1 MMQIHFKNRANLAK
15 AANRCVTGF
24 TLVELLVVMTVM
36 VTLGGMLTYAL
47 ASAATDAR
55 IKRTQ
60 ADVLTIGQLLQT
72 RMNEVSLSK
81 VSLIYGSPSSIP
93 TQGNVGGLGSTSTSL
108 AAGPGSFEA
117 EERSRLVLMARR
129 DLIRMV
135 LPECRADLL
144 FPPASLQFR
153 TRTAGGGWQ
162 ANIAQIRPPAQWNRM
177 RTLVG
182 LDSAASLDA
191 RVANNPCTDPL
202 VDGIAAAYSGGGFQ
216 FPFNQFADGD
226 LLSDDPADP
235 LDRFWSRTNESAEC
249 LYLILAT
256 TEMFGTKAIDRIP
269 STSIGDTDGDGFLEI
284 LDAWGNPYEMIR
296 NPAGLDSP
304 ALRNFVASGGSLPQQ
319 YPSDPDPFDF
329 LLSDYRYDAANYAT
343 TPPAPQQAYHPYYL
357 PPVVISAGQ
366 DGEFGIRRTFWID
379 EDGLQQGLKDFY
391 SSSSVRIATDTPSP
405 RFNMTYRYPDP
416 FFNVSMA
423 TISGG
428 HTSHDFTLS
437 GPLGIRNA
445 REGGGLGGTFD
456 RETAGDN
463 ITSLGGDL

>member
-1 MMQIHFKNRANLAK
+1 MQIHPQNRRYHADAAK
-15 AANRCVTGF
+15 RCGRGF

-81 VSLIYGSPSSIP
+81 VSLFYGTTATTP
-93 TQGNVGGLGSTSTSL
+93 QGAVGGLGSTSTSL
-108 AAGPGSFEA
+108 AASPGSFEA

-129 DLIRMV
+129 DLVRMV

-144 FPPASLQFR
+144 YPPATLQFR

-162 ANIAQIRPPAQWNRM
+162 GNVAQIKPPAQWNRM

-191 RVANNPCTDPL
+191 RLANNPCTDPA
-202 VDGIAAAYSGGGFQ
+202 VDGIAAAYNSGFQ

-235 LDRFWSRTNESAEC
+235 ADRFWSRTNESAEC

-256 TEMFGTKAIDRIP
+256 TEMFGGKAIDRIP

-296 NPAGLDSP
+296 NPAGLSSR
-304 ALRNFVASGGSLPQQ
+304 AIRNFVPSGGSLPQQ
-319 YPSDPDPFDF
+319 YPQDPDPFDF
-329 LLSDYRYDAANYAT
+329 LLSDYRYDAANFAS

-379 EDGLQQGLKDFY
+379 EDGVQQGVKDFY
-391 SSSSVRIATDTPSP
+391 SASAVRIATDTPSP
-405 RFNMTYRYPDP
+405 RFNMAYRYPDP
-416 FFNVSMA
+416 FFNVAMA
-423 TISGG
+423 PISGG

-437 GPLGIRNA
+437 GALGIRNA

>member
-1 MMQIHFKNRANLAK
+1 MSRRDKVRTCAGQPSKTMMQIHFKNRPNLAQ
-15 AANRCVTGF
+15 AANHRVTGF

-81 VSLIYGSPSSIP
+81 VSLIYGAPGP
-93 TQGNVGGLGSTSTSL
+93 TQGSVGGLGSTSTSL

-202 VDGIAAAYSGGGFQ
+202 VDGIAA
-216 FPFNQFADGD
+216 
-226 LLSDDPADP
+226 
-235 LDRFWSRTNESAEC
+235 
-249 LYLILAT
+249 
-256 TEMFGTKAIDRIP
+256 
-269 STSIGDTDGDGFLEI
+269 
-284 LDAWGNPYEMIR
+284 
-296 NPAGLDSP
+296 
-304 ALRNFVASGGSLPQQ
+304 
-319 YPSDPDPFDF
+319 
-329 LLSDYRYDAANYAT
+329 
-343 TPPAPQQAYHPYYL
+343 
-357 PPVVISAGQ
+357 
-366 DGEFGIRRTFWID
+366 
-379 EDGLQQGLKDFY
+379 
-391 SSSSVRIATDTPSP
+391 
-405 RFNMTYRYPDP
+405 
-416 FFNVSMA
+416 
-423 TISGG
+423 
-428 HTSHDFTLS
+428 
-437 GPLGIRNA
+437 
-445 REGGGLGGTFD
+445 
-456 RETAGDN
+456 
-463 ITSLGGDL
+463 